1 MKLKNLLLIA
11 LVAIVFCGCQ
21 SNYQPTSIT
30 VASYNLRNAN
40 GGDSINGNG
49 WGQRYPVIAQIVQY
63 HDFDIFGTQECFIHQ
78 LKDIK
83 EALPGYDYIGVGR
96 DDGKEKGEHSA
107 IFYRTDKFDV
117 IEKGDFWLSET
128 PDVPSKGWDAVLPR
142 ICSWGHF
149 KCKDTGFEFL
159 FFNLHMDH
167 IGKKARVESAFLVQ
181 DKMKELGKGKELPAI
196 LTGDFN
202 VDQTHQSYD
211 AFVSKGVLCDSYEKA
226 GFRYAING
234 TFNDFDPNSFTE
246 SRIDH
251 IFVSPSF
258 QVKRYGV
265 LTDTYRSIV
274 GKGEKKQANDCDIP
288 MRNICFVAC
297 MLFCLT
303 SAVGK
308 TPGNTRYLSIA
319 DSILS
324 NVLNLYQTNDGLLT
338 ETYPVNPDQ
347 EITYL
352 AGGTQQN
359 GTLKASFLWPYSGMM
374 SGCVALYKATGNKKY
389 KKILEKRILPGME
402 QYWDNSRLPACY
414 QSYPTKYGQHGRYY
428 DDNIWIALDYCDYY
442 QLTHKPASLE
452 KAVALYQYIYSGWS
466 DEIGGGIFWCE
477 QQKEA
482 KHTCS
487 NAPSTVL
494 GVKLYRLTKDA
505 KYLEKAKETYA
516 WTKKHLCDPTDHLY
530 WDNINLKGKVSKEK
544 YAYNSGQMIQ
554 AGVLLYEETGD
565 EQYLHDAQQTAAGTD
580 AFFRTKAD
588 KKDPTVKVHKDMAWF
603 NVILFRGLKA
613 LYKIDKNPAYVNAM
627 VENAL
632 HAWENYRDENGLLGR
647 DWSGHNKEQYKWLL
661 DNACLIEFFAEI

>member
-1 MKLKNLLLIA
+1 
-11 LVAIVFCGCQ
+11 
-21 SNYQPTSIT
+21 
-30 VASYNLRNAN
+30 
-40 GGDSINGNG
+40 
-49 WGQRYPVIAQIVQY
+49 
-63 HDFDIFGTQECFIHQ
+63 
-78 LKDIK
+78 
-83 EALPGYDYIGVGR
+83 
-96 DDGKEKGEHSA
+96 
-107 IFYRTDKFDV
+107 
-117 IEKGDFWLSET
+117 
-128 PDVPSKGWDAVLPR
+128 
-142 ICSWGHF
+142 
-149 KCKDTGFEFL
+149 
-159 FFNLHMDH
+159 
-167 IGKKARVESAFLVQ
+167 
-181 DKMKELGKGKELPAI
+181 
-196 LTGDFN
+196 
-202 VDQTHQSYD
+202 
-211 AFVSKGVLCDSYEKA
+211 
-226 GFRYAING
+226 
-234 TFNDFDPNSFTE
+234 
-246 SRIDH
+246 
-251 IFVSPSF
+251 
-258 QVKRYGV
+258 
-265 LTDTYRSIV
+265 
-274 GKGEKKQANDCDIP
+274 
-288 MRNICFVAC
+288 

-338 ETYPVNPDQ
+338 ETYPVNPNQ
-347 EITYL
+347 KITYL
-352 AGGTQQN
+352 ADGTQQN

-414 QSYPTKYGQHGRYY
+414 QSYPTKYGHHGRYY

-452 KAVALYQYIYSGWS
+452 KTVALYQYIYSGWS
-466 DEIGGGIFWCE
+466 DEMGGGIFWCE

>member
-1 MKLKNLLLIA
+1 
-11 LVAIVFCGCQ
+11 
-21 SNYQPTSIT
+21 
-30 VASYNLRNAN
+30 
-40 GGDSINGNG
+40 
-49 WGQRYPVIAQIVQY
+49 
-63 HDFDIFGTQECFIHQ
+63 
-78 LKDIK
+78 
-83 EALPGYDYIGVGR
+83 
-96 DDGKEKGEHSA
+96 
-107 IFYRTDKFDV
+107 
-117 IEKGDFWLSET
+117 
-128 PDVPSKGWDAVLPR
+128 
-142 ICSWGHF
+142 
-149 KCKDTGFEFL
+149 
-159 FFNLHMDH
+159 
-167 IGKKARVESAFLVQ
+167 
-181 DKMKELGKGKELPAI
+181 
-196 LTGDFN
+196 
-202 VDQTHQSYD
+202 
-211 AFVSKGVLCDSYEKA
+211 
-226 GFRYAING
+226 
-234 TFNDFDPNSFTE
+234 
-246 SRIDH
+246 
-251 IFVSPSF
+251 
-258 QVKRYGV
+258 
-265 LTDTYRSIV
+265 
-274 GKGEKKQANDCDIP
+274 
-288 MRNICFVAC
+288 

-338 ETYPVNPDQ
+338 ETYPVNPNQ
-347 EITYL
+347 KITYL
-352 AGGTQQN
+352 ADGTQQN

-452 KAVALYQYIYSGWS
+452 KTVALYQYIYSGWS
-466 DEIGGGIFWCE
+466 DEMGGGIFWCE

-613 LYKIDKNPAYVNAM
+613 LYKIDKNPTYVDAM

>member
-1 MKLKNLLLIA
+1 
-11 LVAIVFCGCQ
+11 
-21 SNYQPTSIT
+21 
-30 VASYNLRNAN
+30 
-40 GGDSINGNG
+40 
-49 WGQRYPVIAQIVQY
+49 
-63 HDFDIFGTQECFIHQ
+63 
-78 LKDIK
+78 
-83 EALPGYDYIGVGR
+83 
-96 DDGKEKGEHSA
+96 
-107 IFYRTDKFDV
+107 
-117 IEKGDFWLSET
+117 
-128 PDVPSKGWDAVLPR
+128 
-142 ICSWGHF
+142 
-149 KCKDTGFEFL
+149 
-159 FFNLHMDH
+159 
-167 IGKKARVESAFLVQ
+167 
-181 DKMKELGKGKELPAI
+181 
-196 LTGDFN
+196 
-202 VDQTHQSYD
+202 
-211 AFVSKGVLCDSYEKA
+211 
-226 GFRYAING
+226 
-234 TFNDFDPNSFTE
+234 
-246 SRIDH
+246 
-251 IFVSPSF
+251 
-258 QVKRYGV
+258 
-265 LTDTYRSIV
+265 
-274 GKGEKKQANDCDIP
+274 
-288 MRNICFVAC
+288 MRNVCTLVCI
-297 MLFCLT
+297 LFCLT

-308 TPGNTRYLSIA
+308 TPENTRYLSIA
-319 DSILS
+319 DSILH
-324 NVLNLYQTNDGLLT
+324 NVLSLYQTKDGLLT

-347 EITYL
+347 KITYL
-352 AGGTQQN
+352 AGGMEQS

-452 KAVALYQYIYSGWS
+452 KTVALYQYIYSGWS
-466 DEIGGGIFWCE
+466 DEMGGGIFWCE

-565 EQYLHDAQQTAAGTD
+565 EQYLRDARQTAAGTD

>member
-1 MKLKNLLLIA
+1 
-11 LVAIVFCGCQ
+11 
-21 SNYQPTSIT
+21 
-30 VASYNLRNAN
+30 
-40 GGDSINGNG
+40 
-49 WGQRYPVIAQIVQY
+49 
-63 HDFDIFGTQECFIHQ
+63 
-78 LKDIK
+78 
-83 EALPGYDYIGVGR
+83 
-96 DDGKEKGEHSA
+96 
-107 IFYRTDKFDV
+107 
-117 IEKGDFWLSET
+117 
-128 PDVPSKGWDAVLPR
+128 
-142 ICSWGHF
+142 
-149 KCKDTGFEFL
+149 
-159 FFNLHMDH
+159 
-167 IGKKARVESAFLVQ
+167 
-181 DKMKELGKGKELPAI
+181 
-196 LTGDFN
+196 
-202 VDQTHQSYD
+202 
-211 AFVSKGVLCDSYEKA
+211 
-226 GFRYAING
+226 
-234 TFNDFDPNSFTE
+234 
-246 SRIDH
+246 
-251 IFVSPSF
+251 
-258 QVKRYGV
+258 
-265 LTDTYRSIV
+265 
-274 GKGEKKQANDCDIP
+274 
-288 MRNICFVAC
+288 

-347 EITYL
+347 KITYL

-428 DDNIWIALDYCDYY
+428 DDNIWIALDYCNYY

-452 KAVALYQYIYSGWS
+452 KTVALYQYIYSGWS
-466 DEIGGGIFWCE
+466 DEMGGGIFWCE

-516 WTKKHLCDPTDHLY
+516 WTKKHLCDPADHLY

>member
-1 MKLKNLLLIA
+1 
-11 LVAIVFCGCQ
+11 
-21 SNYQPTSIT
+21 
-30 VASYNLRNAN
+30 
-40 GGDSINGNG
+40 
-49 WGQRYPVIAQIVQY
+49 
-63 HDFDIFGTQECFIHQ
+63 
-78 LKDIK
+78 
-83 EALPGYDYIGVGR
+83 
-96 DDGKEKGEHSA
+96 
-107 IFYRTDKFDV
+107 
-117 IEKGDFWLSET
+117 
-128 PDVPSKGWDAVLPR
+128 
-142 ICSWGHF
+142 
-149 KCKDTGFEFL
+149 
-159 FFNLHMDH
+159 
-167 IGKKARVESAFLVQ
+167 
-181 DKMKELGKGKELPAI
+181 
-196 LTGDFN
+196 
-202 VDQTHQSYD
+202 
-211 AFVSKGVLCDSYEKA
+211 
-226 GFRYAING
+226 
-234 TFNDFDPNSFTE
+234 
-246 SRIDH
+246 
-251 IFVSPSF
+251 
-258 QVKRYGV
+258 
-265 LTDTYRSIV
+265 
-274 GKGEKKQANDCDIP
+274 
-288 MRNICFVAC
+288 

-347 EITYL
+347 KITYL
-352 AGGTQQN
+352 ADGTQQN

-452 KAVALYQYIYSGWS
+452 KTVALYQYIYSGWS

-554 AGVLLYEETGD
+554 AGVLLYKETGD

-613 LYKIDKNPAYVNAM
+613 LYKIDKNPSYVNAM

>member
-1 MKLKNLLLIA
+1 
-11 LVAIVFCGCQ
+11 
-21 SNYQPTSIT
+21 
-30 VASYNLRNAN
+30 
-40 GGDSINGNG
+40 
-49 WGQRYPVIAQIVQY
+49 
-63 HDFDIFGTQECFIHQ
+63 
-78 LKDIK
+78 
-83 EALPGYDYIGVGR
+83 
-96 DDGKEKGEHSA
+96 
-107 IFYRTDKFDV
+107 
-117 IEKGDFWLSET
+117 
-128 PDVPSKGWDAVLPR
+128 
-142 ICSWGHF
+142 
-149 KCKDTGFEFL
+149 
-159 FFNLHMDH
+159 
-167 IGKKARVESAFLVQ
+167 
-181 DKMKELGKGKELPAI
+181 
-196 LTGDFN
+196 
-202 VDQTHQSYD
+202 
-211 AFVSKGVLCDSYEKA
+211 
-226 GFRYAING
+226 
-234 TFNDFDPNSFTE
+234 
-246 SRIDH
+246 
-251 IFVSPSF
+251 
-258 QVKRYGV
+258 
-265 LTDTYRSIV
+265 
-274 GKGEKKQANDCDIP
+274 
-288 MRNICFVAC
+288 

-347 EITYL
+347 KITYL

-452 KAVALYQYIYSGWS
+452 KTVALYQYIYSGWS
-466 DEIGGGIFWCE
+466 DEMGGGIFWCE

-565 EQYLHDAQQTAAGTD
+565 EQYLRDARQTAAGTD

-613 LYKIDKNPAYVNAM
+613 LYKIDKNPTYVDAM

-632 HAWENYRDENGLLGR
+632 HAWENYRDENRLLGR

>member
-1 MKLKNLLLIA
+1 
-11 LVAIVFCGCQ
+11 
-21 SNYQPTSIT
+21 
-30 VASYNLRNAN
+30 
-40 GGDSINGNG
+40 
-49 WGQRYPVIAQIVQY
+49 
-63 HDFDIFGTQECFIHQ
+63 
-78 LKDIK
+78 
-83 EALPGYDYIGVGR
+83 
-96 DDGKEKGEHSA
+96 
-107 IFYRTDKFDV
+107 
-117 IEKGDFWLSET
+117 
-128 PDVPSKGWDAVLPR
+128 
-142 ICSWGHF
+142 
-149 KCKDTGFEFL
+149 
-159 FFNLHMDH
+159 
-167 IGKKARVESAFLVQ
+167 
-181 DKMKELGKGKELPAI
+181 
-196 LTGDFN
+196 
-202 VDQTHQSYD
+202 
-211 AFVSKGVLCDSYEKA
+211 
-226 GFRYAING
+226 
-234 TFNDFDPNSFTE
+234 
-246 SRIDH
+246 
-251 IFVSPSF
+251 
-258 QVKRYGV
+258 
-265 LTDTYRSIV
+265 
-274 GKGEKKQANDCDIP
+274 
-288 MRNICFVAC
+288 

-347 EITYL
+347 KITYL

-452 KAVALYQYIYSGWS
+452 KTVALYQYIYSGWS
-466 DEIGGGIFWCE
+466 DEIDGGIFWCE

-505 KYLEKAKETYA
+505 KYLEKAKEMYA

-565 EQYLHDAQQTAAGTD
+565 EQYLRDARQTAAGTD
-580 AFFRTKAD
+580 AFFLTKAD

>member
-1 MKLKNLLLIA
+1 
-11 LVAIVFCGCQ
+11 
-21 SNYQPTSIT
+21 
-30 VASYNLRNAN
+30 
-40 GGDSINGNG
+40 
-49 WGQRYPVIAQIVQY
+49 
-63 HDFDIFGTQECFIHQ
+63 
-78 LKDIK
+78 
-83 EALPGYDYIGVGR
+83 
-96 DDGKEKGEHSA
+96 
-107 IFYRTDKFDV
+107 
-117 IEKGDFWLSET
+117 
-128 PDVPSKGWDAVLPR
+128 
-142 ICSWGHF
+142 
-149 KCKDTGFEFL
+149 
-159 FFNLHMDH
+159 
-167 IGKKARVESAFLVQ
+167 
-181 DKMKELGKGKELPAI
+181 
-196 LTGDFN
+196 
-202 VDQTHQSYD
+202 
-211 AFVSKGVLCDSYEKA
+211 
-226 GFRYAING
+226 
-234 TFNDFDPNSFTE
+234 
-246 SRIDH
+246 
-251 IFVSPSF
+251 
-258 QVKRYGV
+258 
-265 LTDTYRSIV
+265 
-274 GKGEKKQANDCDIP
+274 
-288 MRNICFVAC
+288 

-347 EITYL
+347 KITYL

-414 QSYPTKYGQHGRYY
+414 QSYPTKYGQHGRYN

-452 KAVALYQYIYSGWS
+452 KTVALYQYIYSGWS
-466 DEIGGGIFWCE
+466 DEMGGGIFWCE

>member
-1 MKLKNLLLIA
+1 
-11 LVAIVFCGCQ
+11 
-21 SNYQPTSIT
+21 
-30 VASYNLRNAN
+30 
-40 GGDSINGNG
+40 
-49 WGQRYPVIAQIVQY
+49 
-63 HDFDIFGTQECFIHQ
+63 
-78 LKDIK
+78 
-83 EALPGYDYIGVGR
+83 
-96 DDGKEKGEHSA
+96 
-107 IFYRTDKFDV
+107 
-117 IEKGDFWLSET
+117 
-128 PDVPSKGWDAVLPR
+128 
-142 ICSWGHF
+142 
-149 KCKDTGFEFL
+149 
-159 FFNLHMDH
+159 
-167 IGKKARVESAFLVQ
+167 
-181 DKMKELGKGKELPAI
+181 
-196 LTGDFN
+196 
-202 VDQTHQSYD
+202 
-211 AFVSKGVLCDSYEKA
+211 
-226 GFRYAING
+226 
-234 TFNDFDPNSFTE
+234 
-246 SRIDH
+246 
-251 IFVSPSF
+251 
-258 QVKRYGV
+258 
-265 LTDTYRSIV
+265 
-274 GKGEKKQANDCDIP
+274 
-288 MRNICFVAC
+288 

-347 EITYL
+347 KITYL

-374 SGCVALYKATGNKKY
+374 SGCVALYKATENKKY

-452 KAVALYQYIYSGWS
+452 KTVALYQYIYSGWS
-466 DEIGGGIFWCE
+466 DEMGGGIFWCE

>member
-1 MKLKNLLLIA
+1 
-11 LVAIVFCGCQ
+11 
-21 SNYQPTSIT
+21 
-30 VASYNLRNAN
+30 
-40 GGDSINGNG
+40 
-49 WGQRYPVIAQIVQY
+49 
-63 HDFDIFGTQECFIHQ
+63 
-78 LKDIK
+78 
-83 EALPGYDYIGVGR
+83 
-96 DDGKEKGEHSA
+96 
-107 IFYRTDKFDV
+107 
-117 IEKGDFWLSET
+117 
-128 PDVPSKGWDAVLPR
+128 
-142 ICSWGHF
+142 
-149 KCKDTGFEFL
+149 
-159 FFNLHMDH
+159 
-167 IGKKARVESAFLVQ
+167 
-181 DKMKELGKGKELPAI
+181 
-196 LTGDFN
+196 
-202 VDQTHQSYD
+202 
-211 AFVSKGVLCDSYEKA
+211 
-226 GFRYAING
+226 
-234 TFNDFDPNSFTE
+234 
-246 SRIDH
+246 
-251 IFVSPSF
+251 
-258 QVKRYGV
+258 
-265 LTDTYRSIV
+265 
-274 GKGEKKQANDCDIP
+274 
-288 MRNICFVAC
+288 

-347 EITYL
+347 KITYL

-452 KAVALYQYIYSGWS
+452 KTVALYQYIYSGWS
-466 DEIGGGIFWCE
+466 DEMGGGIFWCE

-516 WTKKHLCDPTDHLY
+516 WTKKHLCDPIDHLY

>member
-1 MKLKNLLLIA
+1 
-11 LVAIVFCGCQ
+11 
-21 SNYQPTSIT
+21 
-30 VASYNLRNAN
+30 
-40 GGDSINGNG
+40 
-49 WGQRYPVIAQIVQY
+49 
-63 HDFDIFGTQECFIHQ
+63 
-78 LKDIK
+78 
-83 EALPGYDYIGVGR
+83 
-96 DDGKEKGEHSA
+96 
-107 IFYRTDKFDV
+107 
-117 IEKGDFWLSET
+117 
-128 PDVPSKGWDAVLPR
+128 
-142 ICSWGHF
+142 
-149 KCKDTGFEFL
+149 
-159 FFNLHMDH
+159 
-167 IGKKARVESAFLVQ
+167 
-181 DKMKELGKGKELPAI
+181 
-196 LTGDFN
+196 
-202 VDQTHQSYD
+202 
-211 AFVSKGVLCDSYEKA
+211 
-226 GFRYAING
+226 
-234 TFNDFDPNSFTE
+234 
-246 SRIDH
+246 
-251 IFVSPSF
+251 
-258 QVKRYGV
+258 
-265 LTDTYRSIV
+265 
-274 GKGEKKQANDCDIP
+274 
-288 MRNICFVAC
+288 

-347 EITYL
+347 KITYL
-352 AGGTQQN
+352 ADGTQQN

-428 DDNIWIALDYCDYY
+428 DDNIWVALDYCDYY

-452 KAVALYQYIYSGWS
+452 KTVALYQYIYSGWS

>member
-1 MKLKNLLLIA
+1 
-11 LVAIVFCGCQ
+11 
-21 SNYQPTSIT
+21 
-30 VASYNLRNAN
+30 
-40 GGDSINGNG
+40 
-49 WGQRYPVIAQIVQY
+49 
-63 HDFDIFGTQECFIHQ
+63 
-78 LKDIK
+78 
-83 EALPGYDYIGVGR
+83 
-96 DDGKEKGEHSA
+96 
-107 IFYRTDKFDV
+107 
-117 IEKGDFWLSET
+117 
-128 PDVPSKGWDAVLPR
+128 
-142 ICSWGHF
+142 
-149 KCKDTGFEFL
+149 
-159 FFNLHMDH
+159 
-167 IGKKARVESAFLVQ
+167 
-181 DKMKELGKGKELPAI
+181 
-196 LTGDFN
+196 
-202 VDQTHQSYD
+202 
-211 AFVSKGVLCDSYEKA
+211 
-226 GFRYAING
+226 
-234 TFNDFDPNSFTE
+234 
-246 SRIDH
+246 
-251 IFVSPSF
+251 
-258 QVKRYGV
+258 
-265 LTDTYRSIV
+265 
-274 GKGEKKQANDCDIP
+274 

-347 EITYL
+347 KITYL

-554 AGVLLYEETGD
+554 AGVLLYQATGD
-565 EQYLHDAQQTAAGTD
+565 EQYLKDAQQTAKGSYEH
-580 AFFRTKAD
+580 FLKPQ
-588 KKDPTVKVHKDMAWF
+588 PTVKGEMKFFPSSPWF

-613 LYKIDKNPAYVNAM
+613 LYEVDKNDTYVKAMIDNADY
-627 VENAL
+627 
-632 HAWENYRDENGLLGR
+632 AWQYTRDENGLLNN
-647 DWSGHNKEQYKWLL
+647 DWSGNRKDKFKSLL
-661 DNACLIEFFAEI
+661 ENSCMIELYSEISEL

>member
-1 MKLKNLLLIA
+1 
-11 LVAIVFCGCQ
+11 
-21 SNYQPTSIT
+21 
-30 VASYNLRNAN
+30 
-40 GGDSINGNG
+40 
-49 WGQRYPVIAQIVQY
+49 
-63 HDFDIFGTQECFIHQ
+63 
-78 LKDIK
+78 
-83 EALPGYDYIGVGR
+83 
-96 DDGKEKGEHSA
+96 
-107 IFYRTDKFDV
+107 
-117 IEKGDFWLSET
+117 
-128 PDVPSKGWDAVLPR
+128 
-142 ICSWGHF
+142 
-149 KCKDTGFEFL
+149 
-159 FFNLHMDH
+159 
-167 IGKKARVESAFLVQ
+167 
-181 DKMKELGKGKELPAI
+181 
-196 LTGDFN
+196 
-202 VDQTHQSYD
+202 
-211 AFVSKGVLCDSYEKA
+211 
-226 GFRYAING
+226 
-234 TFNDFDPNSFTE
+234 
-246 SRIDH
+246 
-251 IFVSPSF
+251 
-258 QVKRYGV
+258 
-265 LTDTYRSIV
+265 
-274 GKGEKKQANDCDIP
+274 
-288 MRNICFVAC
+288 

-347 EITYL
+347 KITYL

-374 SGCVALYKATGNKKY
+374 SGCVALYKATENKKY
-389 KKILEKRILPGME
+389 KKILEKKILPGME

-452 KAVALYQYIYSGWS
+452 KTVALYQYIYSGWS
-466 DEIGGGIFWCE
+466 DEMGGGIFWCE

>member
-1 MKLKNLLLIA
+1 
-11 LVAIVFCGCQ
+11 
-21 SNYQPTSIT
+21 
-30 VASYNLRNAN
+30 
-40 GGDSINGNG
+40 
-49 WGQRYPVIAQIVQY
+49 
-63 HDFDIFGTQECFIHQ
+63 
-78 LKDIK
+78 
-83 EALPGYDYIGVGR
+83 
-96 DDGKEKGEHSA
+96 
-107 IFYRTDKFDV
+107 
-117 IEKGDFWLSET
+117 
-128 PDVPSKGWDAVLPR
+128 
-142 ICSWGHF
+142 
-149 KCKDTGFEFL
+149 
-159 FFNLHMDH
+159 
-167 IGKKARVESAFLVQ
+167 
-181 DKMKELGKGKELPAI
+181 
-196 LTGDFN
+196 
-202 VDQTHQSYD
+202 
-211 AFVSKGVLCDSYEKA
+211 
-226 GFRYAING
+226 
-234 TFNDFDPNSFTE
+234 
-246 SRIDH
+246 
-251 IFVSPSF
+251 
-258 QVKRYGV
+258 
-265 LTDTYRSIV
+265 
-274 GKGEKKQANDCDIP
+274 
-288 MRNICFVAC
+288 

-347 EITYL
+347 KITYL

-428 DDNIWIALDYCDYY
+428 DYNIWIALDYCDYY

-452 KAVALYQYIYSGWS
+452 KTVALYQYIYSGWS
-466 DEIGGGIFWCE
+466 DEMGGGIFWCE

-565 EQYLHDAQQTAAGTD
+565 EQYLRDARQTAAGTD
-580 AFFRTKAD
+580 AFFRTKPD

>member
-1 MKLKNLLLIA
+1 
-11 LVAIVFCGCQ
+11 
-21 SNYQPTSIT
+21 
-30 VASYNLRNAN
+30 
-40 GGDSINGNG
+40 
-49 WGQRYPVIAQIVQY
+49 
-63 HDFDIFGTQECFIHQ
+63 
-78 LKDIK
+78 
-83 EALPGYDYIGVGR
+83 
-96 DDGKEKGEHSA
+96 
-107 IFYRTDKFDV
+107 
-117 IEKGDFWLSET
+117 
-128 PDVPSKGWDAVLPR
+128 
-142 ICSWGHF
+142 
-149 KCKDTGFEFL
+149 
-159 FFNLHMDH
+159 
-167 IGKKARVESAFLVQ
+167 
-181 DKMKELGKGKELPAI
+181 
-196 LTGDFN
+196 
-202 VDQTHQSYD
+202 
-211 AFVSKGVLCDSYEKA
+211 
-226 GFRYAING
+226 
-234 TFNDFDPNSFTE
+234 
-246 SRIDH
+246 
-251 IFVSPSF
+251 
-258 QVKRYGV
+258 
-265 LTDTYRSIV
+265 
-274 GKGEKKQANDCDIP
+274 
-288 MRNICFVAC
+288 

-347 EITYL
+347 KITYL
-352 AGGTQQN
+352 ADGTQQN

-452 KAVALYQYIYSGWS
+452 KTVALYQYIYSGWS

-554 AGVLLYEETGD
+554 AGVLLYKETGD

>member
-1 MKLKNLLLIA
+1 
-11 LVAIVFCGCQ
+11 
-21 SNYQPTSIT
+21 
-30 VASYNLRNAN
+30 
-40 GGDSINGNG
+40 
-49 WGQRYPVIAQIVQY
+49 
-63 HDFDIFGTQECFIHQ
+63 
-78 LKDIK
+78 
-83 EALPGYDYIGVGR
+83 
-96 DDGKEKGEHSA
+96 
-107 IFYRTDKFDV
+107 
-117 IEKGDFWLSET
+117 
-128 PDVPSKGWDAVLPR
+128 
-142 ICSWGHF
+142 
-149 KCKDTGFEFL
+149 
-159 FFNLHMDH
+159 
-167 IGKKARVESAFLVQ
+167 
-181 DKMKELGKGKELPAI
+181 
-196 LTGDFN
+196 
-202 VDQTHQSYD
+202 
-211 AFVSKGVLCDSYEKA
+211 
-226 GFRYAING
+226 
-234 TFNDFDPNSFTE
+234 
-246 SRIDH
+246 
-251 IFVSPSF
+251 
-258 QVKRYGV
+258 
-265 LTDTYRSIV
+265 
-274 GKGEKKQANDCDIP
+274 
-288 MRNICFVAC
+288 

-324 NVLNLYQTNDGLLT
+324 NVLNLYQTNDGLLA

-347 EITYL
+347 KITYL

-452 KAVALYQYIYSGWS
+452 KTVALYQYIYSGWS
-466 DEIGGGIFWCE
+466 DEMGGGIFWCE

-565 EQYLHDAQQTAAGTD
+565 EQYLRDARQTAAGTD

-661 DNACLIEFFAEI
+661 DNACLIEFFAET

>member
-1 MKLKNLLLIA
+1 
-11 LVAIVFCGCQ
+11 
-21 SNYQPTSIT
+21 
-30 VASYNLRNAN
+30 
-40 GGDSINGNG
+40 
-49 WGQRYPVIAQIVQY
+49 
-63 HDFDIFGTQECFIHQ
+63 
-78 LKDIK
+78 
-83 EALPGYDYIGVGR
+83 
-96 DDGKEKGEHSA
+96 
-107 IFYRTDKFDV
+107 
-117 IEKGDFWLSET
+117 
-128 PDVPSKGWDAVLPR
+128 
-142 ICSWGHF
+142 
-149 KCKDTGFEFL
+149 
-159 FFNLHMDH
+159 
-167 IGKKARVESAFLVQ
+167 
-181 DKMKELGKGKELPAI
+181 
-196 LTGDFN
+196 
-202 VDQTHQSYD
+202 
-211 AFVSKGVLCDSYEKA
+211 
-226 GFRYAING
+226 
-234 TFNDFDPNSFTE
+234 
-246 SRIDH
+246 
-251 IFVSPSF
+251 
-258 QVKRYGV
+258 
-265 LTDTYRSIV
+265 
-274 GKGEKKQANDCDIP
+274 

-347 EITYL
+347 KITYL

-554 AGVLLYEETGD
+554 AGVLLSS
-565 EQYLHDAQQTAAGTD
+565 HDFCTHGVRSDREVQTAESAWHGHTVQAGFHHSVQVLFGSGSIFYATVSTVRTFFVYTFCVSSND
-580 AFFRTKAD
+580 FSCDFSCNLQYFVVRVYSIFEVQRSVVEFIFISVIAFFEFANTFQKGYG
-588 KKDPTVKVHKDMAWF
+588 
-603 NVILFRGLKA
+603 LFSA
-613 LYKIDKNPAYVNAM
+613 
-627 VENAL
+627 
-632 HAWENYRDENGLLGR
+632 
-647 DWSGHNKEQYKWLL
+647 ST
-661 DNACLIEFFAEI
+661 

>member
-1 MKLKNLLLIA
+1 
-11 LVAIVFCGCQ
+11 
-21 SNYQPTSIT
+21 
-30 VASYNLRNAN
+30 
-40 GGDSINGNG
+40 
-49 WGQRYPVIAQIVQY
+49 
-63 HDFDIFGTQECFIHQ
+63 
-78 LKDIK
+78 
-83 EALPGYDYIGVGR
+83 
-96 DDGKEKGEHSA
+96 
-107 IFYRTDKFDV
+107 
-117 IEKGDFWLSET
+117 
-128 PDVPSKGWDAVLPR
+128 
-142 ICSWGHF
+142 
-149 KCKDTGFEFL
+149 
-159 FFNLHMDH
+159 
-167 IGKKARVESAFLVQ
+167 
-181 DKMKELGKGKELPAI
+181 
-196 LTGDFN
+196 
-202 VDQTHQSYD
+202 
-211 AFVSKGVLCDSYEKA
+211 
-226 GFRYAING
+226 
-234 TFNDFDPNSFTE
+234 
-246 SRIDH
+246 
-251 IFVSPSF
+251 
-258 QVKRYGV
+258 
-265 LTDTYRSIV
+265 
-274 GKGEKKQANDCDIP
+274 
-288 MRNICFVAC
+288 

-347 EITYL
+347 KITYL

-374 SGCVALYKATGNKKY
+374 SGCVALYKATENKKY
-389 KKILEKRILPGME
+389 KKILEKKILPGVE

-442 QLTHKPASLE
+442 QLTHKPTSLE

-466 DEIGGGIFWCE
+466 DEIDGGIFWCE

-565 EQYLHDAQQTAAGTD
+565 EQYLRDARQTAAGTD